1 MGSHVS
7 RERPKSMAGSCSS
20 KYVRTNVLHRRGAV
34 EIDRSVDRVRGAAA
48 LIATNA
54 ATSLGSGEHTGVTAQ
69 WAEFRQC
76 GQFAPARQERK
87 ASPEWTTGRSSERHT
102 HMARKRRE
110 MRDNDRRVRRAAG
123 HRARAGQVH
132 V

>member
-34 EIDRSVDRVRGAAA
+34 EIDRSVDRVRGTAA
-48 LIATNA
+48 LTATNA

-76 GQFAPARQERK
+76 GQFAPARQERHHRNGRRGE
-87 ASPEWTTGRSSERHT
+87 AANATRAWPESGARCETMIAGCGGQPGTARVQDRST
-102 HMARKRRE
+102 
-110 MRDNDRRVRRAAG
+110 
-123 HRARAGQVH
+123 
-132 V
+132 